1 MNCPYCGKEME
12 LGYIQSRDGVTWSD
26 KEYAI
31 KALATLRPRSIS
43 LANGVGD
50 KSTAVYAY
58 RCDDCKKV
66 IIDYSKYAE

>member
-26 KEYAI
+26 KEYMI
-31 KALATLRPRSIS
+31 KSLATLHTGSIS

-58 RCDDCKKV
+58 KCGDCKKV
-66 IIDYSKYAE
+66 IIDYSKYAD